1 MVAAGPPEAAPRGA
15 GAGRTDGR
23 SSGDG
28 RRRVRRALARSLA
41 LSGLAVVLVLIGG
54 VALGGAAD
62 PPPRAAGRPAAGSS
76 ADDPLEQRVAQLQAR
91 VERLPGHWQ
100 AWAQLGAA
108 RLEQARVTGDSRHYP
123 AAEEAF
129 RRSLR
134 AQPDDNADALA
145 GLSALAAA
153 RHDFARAVSLAR
165 EAVRADPYDA
175 PARGALF
182 DGLVETGK
190 YDEAAAVLQQM
201 ADLSPGVPALAR
213 VSYLRELHGDVAGAR
228 QAMEQALASSA
239 STPDRVFVLQHLG
252 DLAFSTGDLDAAE
265 ARYEQGLRHDQGH
278 LPSLAGTARVA
289 AARGDADTAVTTLRR
304 VVDAQPAPA
313 YAADLG
319 DLLASLGRQ
328 EEAEEQYAV
337 VAATDQLIAANG
349 GSADL
354 EAALFAADHGRP
366 REALAAATA
375 EHRRR
380 QSVFTDDALAW
391 ALHVNGRSAEA
402 LPLAQR
408 ALRLG
413 TRSAPLHFHLGMIQS
428 ALGHR
433 DAARTSLTTALQ
445 INPHFSPR
453 HAPAARA
460 EIAKL
465 APVR

>member
-1 MVAAGPPEAAPRGA
+1 M
-15 GAGRTDGR
+15 
-23 SSGDG
+23 
-28 RRRVRRALARSLA
+28 LARTLA
-41 LSGLAVVLVLIGG
+41 LLGLAVALVLIAG
-54 VALGGAAD
+54 VALGGGAD
-62 PPPRAAGRPAAGSS
+62 PPRAAGGPAPAGST
-76 ADDPLEQRVAQLQAR
+76 DDPLGRRVAQLHAR

-100 AWAQLGAA
+100 AWAELGAA
-108 RLEQARVTGDSRHYP
+108 RLEQARGTGDSRHYP

-134 AQPDDNADALA
+134 ARPAENADALA

-153 RHDFARAVSLAR
+153 RHDFGRAVSLAR

-175 PARGALF
+175 PAHGALF
-182 DGLVETGK
+182 DGLVEQGQ
-190 YDEAAAVLQQM
+190 YDEAAAALQRM
-201 ADLSPGVPALAR
+201 ANLSPGVPALAR

-239 STPDRVFVLQHLG
+239 STPDRVFVLQQLG

-265 ARYEQGLRHDQGH
+265 ARYEQGLRHDPGH

-289 AARGDADTAVTTLRR
+289 AARGDAETAVTTLRR
-304 VVDAQPAPA
+304 VVDAQPAPG

-328 EEAEEQYAV
+328 EEAEQQYAV
-337 VAATDQLIAANG
+337 VSATSQLIAANG

-354 EAALFAADHGRP
+354 EAALFAADHGQP
-366 REALAAATA
+366 REALTAATA

-402 LPLAQR
+402 LPLARR

-413 TRSAPLHFHLGMIQS
+413 TRSALLHFHLGMIQS
-428 ALGHR
+428 ALGDR

-445 INPHFSPR
+445 INRHFSLR
-453 HAPAARA
+453 HAPVARA
-460 EIAKL
+460 EIARL
-465 APVR
+465 APAR